1 MSQIIDISQLLRTG
15 MPVWPGDTEFQP
27 SWVAR
32 IEDGGPCN
40 VGRVLMSL
48 HTGTHVDAPLHF
60 QKNGT
65 SIADVDL
72 SLYIGEAC
80 VIDALNAGS
89 VEASHL
95 QPLTAGLPP
104 RVLFRTRISPAG
116 QFDPGFSYIATD
128 AASLLVRSGVKL
140 VGIDTPSVD
149 SAHSEAMETHKIL
162 GDAGIAILEN
172 LNLADAPAGM
182 YELIAL
188 PLKFAGMDG
197 SPVRAVLRTM
207 NAEARRGH
215 P

>member
-1 MSQIIDISQLLRTG
+1 MSQIIDISQLLRAG

-40 VGRVLMSL
+40 VGSVLMSL

-60 QKNGT
+60 QRNGA

-72 SLYIGEAC
+72 SVYIGEAR
-80 VIDALNAGS
+80 VIDTLNARS
-89 VEASHL
+89 IEASHI
-95 QPLTAGLPP
+95 QSFTAGLPP
-104 RVLFRTRISPAG
+104 RVLFRTRVSPAER
-116 QFDPGFSYIATD
+116 FDPDSSCIAPD
-128 AASLLVRSGVKL
+128 AARLLVRSGVKL

-172 LNLADAPAGM
+172 LNLADAPAGI

-188 PLKFAGMDG
+188 PLKFASMDG

-207 NAEARRGH
+207 DAEARHGL